1 MLHVPTGA
9 GKTAAVLLAWLWR
22 RRFHPDPAVREATPR
37 RLVYAL
43 PMRVLV
49 HQTYE
54 RAVSFVEG
62 LGLGAGQTDRPI
74 RTALLMGGSRDRE
87 WWLYPEDDL
96 ILIGT
101 SDMLLSRALNRGYA
115 ESRFHWPI
123 DFGLLNN
130 DALWVFDEIQLLSE
144 GLATSRQLDGLRAAL
159 GCWAPTPTLWMS
171 ATGRMG
177 TAADELQLIG

>member
-1 MLHVPTGA
+1 
-9 GKTAAVLLAWLWR
+9 
-22 RRFHPDPAVREATPR
+22 
-37 RLVYAL
+37 
-43 PMRVLV
+43 MRVLV

-144 GLATSRQLDGLRAAL
+144 GLADRKSTRLNS
-159 GCWAPTPTLWMS
+159 S
-171 ATGRMG
+171 HVK
-177 TAADELQLIG
+177 